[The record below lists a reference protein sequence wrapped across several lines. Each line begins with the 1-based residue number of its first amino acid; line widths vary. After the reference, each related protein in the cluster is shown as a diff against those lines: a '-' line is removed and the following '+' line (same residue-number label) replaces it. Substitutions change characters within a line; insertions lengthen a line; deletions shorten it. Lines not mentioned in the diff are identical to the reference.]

1 MRYVRASFLLLG
13 CAPLVLNGCAHYK
26 LASEEP
32 PAQWS
37 SMAESLAP
45 KTYANAGW
53 VEDFGDHALNEVVRS
68 ALAHNY
74 DLKQAA
80 AHMDIAKAQ
89 LRKAGADLLPVLN
102 LGGLARRSGA
112 LEKGGAGNFNF
123 SGGGSGFSGIGSSG
137 GGTTSYFDLT
147 FEASWEADIWGRV
160 RAGKKAALYD
170 YYAAENDYEA
180 ARQSLA
186 AQTAKA
192 YFHAIATDKIL
203 ALAQAFEKNLL
214 ETLDVTKA
222 FYDQGL
228 ISLLDVHLVKTDLA
242 RARESIRNAESAHLS
257 ALRALEVLAGRYPE
271 ANISHGTLFPALPDP
286 VPAGLPAALLERRP
300 DLVAAERRVRAA
312 FERRKQAVT
321 AMLPKISLSGT
332 FGGSSEE
339 LRTLAN
345 PENLLWSLAGNLL
358 VPIFN
363 AGALQA
369 DVDIRTAEQEAA
381 GAAYNQAALN
391 AFSEVETALSNER
404 LFREREKDLDD
415 AYENAKKAQ
424 DIANAN
430 FIAGETD
437 LLDLLQIKRSTI
449 SVEIDRIRAQQE
461 LLEQRVNLHLSLG
474 GRILREGTFSPAH
487 YESTPSASK

>member
-1 MRYVRASFLLLG
+1 MNADGDDERLL
-13 CAPLVLNGCAHYK
+13 
-26 LASEEP
+26 
-32 PAQWS
+32 
-37 SMAESLAP
+37 
-45 KTYANAGW
+45 
-53 VEDFGDHALNEVVRS
+53 
-68 ALAHNY
+68 
-74 DLKQAA
+74 
-80 AHMDIAKAQ
+80 
-89 LRKAGADLLPVLN
+89 
-102 LGGLARRSGA
+102 
-112 LEKGGAGNFNF
+112 
-123 SGGGSGFSGIGSSG
+123 
-137 GGTTSYFDLT
+137 
-147 FEASWEADIWGRV
+147 
-160 RAGKKAALYD
+160 
-170 YYAAENDYEA
+170 
-180 ARQSLA
+180 
-186 AQTAKA
+186 
-192 YFHAIATDKIL
+192 
-203 ALAQAFEKNLL
+203 
-214 ETLDVTKA
+214 
-222 FYDQGL
+222 
-228 ISLLDVHLVKTDLA
+228 
-242 RARESIRNAESAHLS
+242 
-257 ALRALEVLAGRYPE
+257 
-271 ANISHGTLFPALPDP
+271 
-286 VPAGLPAALLERRP
+286 
-300 DLVAAERRVRAA
+300 AA